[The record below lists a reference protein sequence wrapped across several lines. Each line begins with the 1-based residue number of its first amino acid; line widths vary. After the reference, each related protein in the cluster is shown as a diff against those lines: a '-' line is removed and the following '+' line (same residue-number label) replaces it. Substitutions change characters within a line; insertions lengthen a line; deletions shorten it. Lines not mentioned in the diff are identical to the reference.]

1 MYLIVTAFKLVILSL
16 MRLGRLSWWLSGKES
31 AAKAGDPGSIPRVDR
46 SRGEENGNSLQ
57 HSRLGNSMDRAAW
70 RATVHGVTKG
80 RT

>member
-1 MYLIVTAFKLVILSL
+1 
-16 MRLGRLSWWLSGKES
+16 MRLGRFSWWLSGKKP

-57 HSRLGNSMDRAAW
+57 HPRLGNSMERAAW
-70 RATVHGVTKG
+70 RATVRGVTKS